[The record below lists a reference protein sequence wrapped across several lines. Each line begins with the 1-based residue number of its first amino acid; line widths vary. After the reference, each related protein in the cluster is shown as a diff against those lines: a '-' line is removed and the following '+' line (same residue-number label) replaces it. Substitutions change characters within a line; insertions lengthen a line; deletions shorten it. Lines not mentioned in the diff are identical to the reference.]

1 LLGLQPYPRTC
12 TDVSS
17 IGLIAARHVQETSKG
32 RARKAAACLRCSRS
46 LRSFA
51 RRRCSPVPRVRS
63 CSRRSGAHS
72 LMRPQLPRATAASSP
87 VRPALPIPQPP
98 TVQLARPLELPSPFA
113 APPFTAGVG
122 PRYITRR
129 PELGMWE
136 EGRARRAAVAGEVE
150 RGMWRLERQRGR
162 AGSRAFARLRVRGLT
177 VEPATNPIE
186 RLILRLCQIQRLV
199 G

>member
-1 LLGLQPYPRTC
+1 MNRIEDILSRPTGTC
-12 TDVSS
+12 WAFSLTHVP
-17 IGLIAARHVQETSKG
+17 LPMFTHVQETSKA

-46 LRSFA
+46 PRSFA

-87 VRPALPIPQPP
+87 VRPPLPIPPAP
-98 TVQLARPLELPSPFA
+98 HSSARPPARAA

-129 PELGMWE
+129 PELSWSCTRHSACSQIRVATGC
-136 EGRARRAAVAGEVE
+136 GRRDARAVPPWQVKSSAACGAGEVE
-150 RGMWRLERQRGR
+150 GTSG
-162 AGSRAFARLRVRGLT
+162 FASLRETSGPWL
-177 VEPATNPIE
+177 N
-186 RLILRLCQIQRLV
+186 